1 MQKSQAKA
9 TKLPASPPHGLHAG
23 DFGRNSPP
31 EVFKAVTKT
40 EKNAPSLTLWRKLT
54 ERVGKEREKRK
65 LQVSLSF
72 RTRKNRDLRALP
84 SKGMRG

>member
-1 MQKSQAKA
+1 M
-9 TKLPASPPHGLHAG
+9 
-23 DFGRNSPP
+23 
-31 EVFKAVTKT
+31 TKT

-54 ERVGKEREKRK
+54 ERAGKERKK
-65 LQVSLSF
+65 QKIQVSLSL